1 MKIPSDNIAST
12 LLKPLD
18 AESLGALDQSRLGLG
33 PLADSGALSPLEGV
47 PQEALAPTRDPGES
61 LLGSDVW
68 SGLGDAG
75 RRLDLAPVG
84 ISASAGSA
92 GLDQAVDTI
101 LAGLH

>member
-1 MKIPSDNIAST
+1 MKIPSDNIGSA

-18 AESLGALDQSRLGLG
+18 AESLGALDQGRLGLG
-33 PLADSGALSPLEGV
+33 PLADSGALAPVEGV
-47 PQEALAPTRDPGES
+47 PPEALAPARDPGES

-68 SGLGDAG
+68 NGASDAA
-75 RRLDLAPVG
+75 RRLDLAPAG
-84 ISASAGSA
+84 ITASAGSA